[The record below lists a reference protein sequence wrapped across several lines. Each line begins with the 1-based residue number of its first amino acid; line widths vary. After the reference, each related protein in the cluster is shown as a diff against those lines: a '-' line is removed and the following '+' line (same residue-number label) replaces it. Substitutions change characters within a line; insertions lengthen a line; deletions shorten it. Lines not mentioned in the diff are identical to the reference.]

1 MKKMLLLFTFAFI
14 LVAGFNSR
22 DDGVVDKVCLYIP
35 NRIIDALDTFTI
47 NVGIGPVVCLE
58 LRGTRAVQGG
68 VGIGAAAKLIKDYN
82 RQYGACL
89 QNGWNWEFIC
99 VAAEDIERR
108 PTTRWVKEYWQHD
121 EGFPSPTQRIY
132 NFHTGARDYWELGG
146 SAGLGVE
153 ADVALHPVELADFVT
168 GFFFIDLK
176 GDDLTFEDFE

>member
-1 MKKMLLLFTFAFI
+1 MKKMLLLFAFAVI
-14 LVAGFNSR
+14 LLGGYSAKAQ
-22 DDGVVDKVCLYIP
+22 GVVDGVCLYIP
-35 NRIIDALDTFTI
+35 NRLIDALDTFTL
-47 NVGIGPVVCLE
+47 NMGVGPVVRCE

-68 VGIGAAAKLIKDYN
+68 GGIGATAKVIKDYN

-89 QNGWNWEFIC
+89 QNGWNWEFIS

-108 PTTRWVKEYWQHD
+108 PTSRWVKEYWEHS

-146 SAGLGVE
+146 SLGLFVE
-153 ADVALHPVELADFVT
+153 ADLALHPVELADFVT